1 MVSHAFSA
9 SMSPASFS
17 VGAARATLGAAP
29 PAFEVLKNTESKSS
43 KSRSAVM
50 RSISTEPTMPRQPT
64 MPTFISLAPA
74 GCLPVVYPFSAA
86 TTASPMPFVPTFFV
100 PSLQMSAVRS
110 PCPRTFRTA
119 ASIRS
124 ACSARFSE

>member
-9 SMSPASFS
+9 SMSAASLRAGS
-17 VGAARATLGAAP
+17 ARATLGAAP
-29 PAFEVLKNTESKSS
+29 PAFDVLKNTESKSS

-74 GCLPVVYPFSAA
+74 GGLPVIYPFSAA
-86 TTASPMPFVPTFFV
+86 TTASPISFVPTFLA

-110 PCPRTFRTA
+110 PRPSTVRTA

-124 ACSARFSE
+124 ACAARSSE